1 MKEQLEDRNVVDVVA
16 LTSPRAMKRAQPL
29 GEKAAAVVLETRHAI
44 RDILHGRDRR
54 RVLVVVGPCS
64 IHDPQ
69 AAYEYAGRLR
79 PVAEAVREN
88 LLIVMRTYFE
98 KPRTT
103 VGWKGLVNDPHLDG
117 SCDLEAGLRLARTI
131 LSEIN
136 ELGLPCGSEVLDPIT
151 PQYISD
157 LLSWASIGARTIE
170 SQTHRELASGL
181 SMPVGFKNSTDG
193 ALQGALHAMVSARHP
208 HTFLG
213 IDTDGVTAMI
223 KTQGN
228 PDRHVVLRGGARG
241 PNHAAEDVVR
251 AAELVAAESVAR
263 PIMVDC
269 SHDNSGKDHTRQAAV
284 CREVL
289 AQVRLGQ
296 SALMGLLLES
306 NLHPGKQSWV
316 PGGSMAY
323 GVSITDACMGW
334 EETEPLLYEIAEAV
348 GAAPRVAASA

>member
-1 MKEQLEDRNVVDVVA
+1 MKEQLEDRNVVDVVP
-16 LTSPRAMKRAQPL
+16 LTSPSALKRAQPL
-29 GEKAAAVVLETRHAI
+29 GERSATLVLETRRAI

-64 IHDPQ
+64 IHDPEV
-69 AAYEYAGRLR
+69 AYEYARRLR

-88 LLIVMRTYFE
+88 LLVVMRTYFE

-117 SCDLEAGLRLARTI
+117 SCDVEAGLRIARTV
-131 LSEIN
+131 LRGIN
-136 ELGLPCGSEVLDPIT
+136 ELGVPCGTEVLDPIT
-151 PQYISD
+151 PQYLSD

-181 SMPVGFKNSTDG
+181 SMPIGFKNSTDG
-193 ALQGALHAMVSARHP
+193 ALQVALHAMISARHA

-213 IDTDGVTAMI
+213 IDTEGVTAMI

-228 PDRHVVLRGGARG
+228 PDRHVVLRGGAHG
-241 PNHAAEDVVR
+241 PNHAAEDVAR
-251 AAELVAAESVAR
+251 AAEMVAGEGVAR
-263 PIMVDC
+263 AIMVDC

-289 AQVRLGQ
+289 KQVRLGQ

-306 NLHPGKQSWV
+306 NLQPGKQAWK
-316 PGGSMAY
+316 PGASLAY

-334 EETEPLLYEIAEAV
+334 DETEPLLYEIADAV
-348 GAAPRVAASA
+348 GAAPSVAVSA